1 MKDTFIT
8 YRPYKDLSTT
18 ECLLISWIISLNDSK
33 QSICFSNNYA
43 ATRLIQSPRN
53 ISRCITSLKDKG
65 FISTFQSGGDKRFIH
80 LKKRPELLVFNSE
93 SCDIGGIDN
102 MITPN
107 SQIDYTPNQNV
118 YQDGTNCPSTQDK
131 LSNNNKEYNK
141 EYNKAVS
148 AETTTDLVLKQTI
161 KKDNKEDEEL
171 FTWMFAD
178 FNENPIYFDE
188 LYDYWLKLP
197 PRDQNDSAAYANN
210 FVKYMNGKN
219 KKPKLYYYLADKKYN
234 WDLIR
239 K

>member
-1 MKDTFIT
+1 
-8 YRPYKDLSTT
+8 
-18 ECLLISWIISLNDSK
+18 
-33 QSICFSNNYA
+33 
-43 ATRLIQSPRN
+43 
-53 ISRCITSLKDKG
+53 
-65 FISTFQSGGDKRFIH
+65 
-80 LKKRPELLVFNSE
+80 
-93 SCDIGGIDN
+93 
-102 MITPN
+102 
-107 SQIDYTPNQNV
+107 
-118 YQDGTNCPSTQDK
+118 
-131 LSNNNKEYNK
+131 
-141 EYNKAVS
+141 
-148 AETTTDLVLKQTI
+148 LVLKQTI